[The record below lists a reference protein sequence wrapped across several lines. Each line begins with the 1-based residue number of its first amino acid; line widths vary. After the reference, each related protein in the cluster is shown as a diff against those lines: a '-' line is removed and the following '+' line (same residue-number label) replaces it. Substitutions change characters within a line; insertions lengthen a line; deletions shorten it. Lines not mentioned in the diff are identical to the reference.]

1 MARASDIQKPRS
13 ILAWCPGAS
22 LEMLSLSD
30 SEDSGSGELCS
41 TAIRKFSDEQ
51 RCYLEKLY
59 QNGMTG
65 WGKDHAAEVELA
77 VAGTGLSLSQIKVC
91 LRVNAN
97 YKKLLISCVLFSC
110 HSLTIVTYWSSRIV
124 DCVY

>member
-1 MARASDIQKPRS
+1 MFYSYCKI
-13 ILAWCPGAS
+13 
-22 LEMLSLSD
+22 
-30 SEDSGSGELCS
+30 
-41 TAIRKFSDEQ
+41 FNEQ
-51 RCYLEKLY
+51 RCYLVKLY

-77 VAGTGLSLSQIKVC
+77 VAGTGLSLSQIKAC
-91 LRVNAN
+91 LRINAN
-97 YKKLLISCVLFSC
+97 YKELLIACVLFSG

>member
-1 MARASDIQKPRS
+1 MACASDIQRHAHFLLGVKELLWKCSPYLTQK
-13 ILAWCPGAS
+13 ILA
-22 LEMLSLSD
+22 LEN
-30 SEDSGSGELCS
+30 
-41 TAIRKFSDEQ
+41 DEQ

-59 QNGMTG
+59 QHGMTG
-65 WGKDHAAEVELA
+65 WGKDHAVEAKLLA
-77 VAGTGLSLSQIKVC
+77 VVGTGLSLSQIKVC

-97 YKKLLISCVLFSC
+97 YKELLIACVLFSC